1 MIFSLAPILGITTS
15 SYRNIFCKYFGGMAK
30 YYAPFVSAVNTTVE
44 NPNLLKDLL
53 PAKNRTLQNAG
64 AEMIPQ
70 ILSCDGSLM
79 RKLILKMATL
89 GYKEVNWNIGCP
101 FPTVTRKKRGSGI
114 LPHAQLIDSVLNEA
128 MKDIPCKLS
137 IKMRLG
143 LNDEYEFRNVLKVIS
158 QYPVSELIIHP
169 RTAKQ
174 AYSGKPYLERFAEAL
189 ALYGKTIAYN
199 GDIFDDESFFRV
211 KEMFPDVTHFMLG
224 RGALSDPFLAR
235 RLCGLPD
242 YDNDTKIKMI
252 HDFHDEIF
260 CAFDESF
267 GSTHKDIDNKPA
279 GICHKMKGFWEYT
292 AVHLKNSEQFLKKIH
307 RSKTVRQYL
316 DVVEQYFQ
324 DDAGWQEK
332 GIYYFLRENLDEN

>member
-1 MIFSLAPILGITTS
+1 
-15 SYRNIFCKYFGGMAK
+15 
-30 YYAPFVSAVNTTVE
+30 
-44 NPNLLKDLL
+44 
-53 PAKNRTLQNAG
+53 
-64 AEMIPQ
+64 
-70 ILSCDGSLM
+70 
-79 RKLILKMATL
+79 
-89 GYKEVNWNIGCP
+89 
-101 FPTVTRKKRGSGI
+101 
-114 LPHAQLIDSVLNEA
+114 
-128 MKDIPCKLS
+128 
-137 IKMRLG
+137 
-143 LNDEYEFRNVLKVIS
+143 
-158 QYPVSELIIHP
+158 
-169 RTAKQ
+169 
-174 AYSGKPYLERFAEAL
+174 
-189 ALYGKTIAYN
+189 
-199 GDIFDDESFFRV
+199 
-211 KEMFPDVTHFMLG
+211 MFPDVTHFMLG